1 MRARGPHEDHRRPK
15 VLLLLYDS
23 DDGAAD
29 GSGGGGGGR
38 QWRCALLQ
46 RCSTVQWCNAVHS
59 VSERMSTTTDDG
71 MQWYHDG

>member
-23 DDGAAD
+23 VDGAAD
-29 GSGGGGGGR
+29 DGGGGGGR